1 MVKGA
6 IFFFEIDMELQR
18 KYYDGTFDDGWRKR
32 KNNSFFNI
40 CRIIFNMSLKTFP
53 ILFFNMGGEMIYI
66 LEQRLSAQ
74 EIMDQKSVKG
84 IQIRKKNKNRI

>member
-1 MVKGA
+1 
-6 IFFFEIDMELQR
+6 
-18 KYYDGTFDDGWRKR
+18 
-32 KNNSFFNI
+32 
-40 CRIIFNMSLKTFP
+40 MSLKTFP

>member
-1 MVKGA
+1 
-6 IFFFEIDMELQR
+6 
-18 KYYDGTFDDGWRKR
+18 
-32 KNNSFFNI
+32 
-40 CRIIFNMSLKTFP
+40 
-53 ILFFNMGGEMIYI
+53 MGGEMIYI